1 MVNDLEQSQGMKSG
15 FDQLFSEEPDKL
27 NDAANKDLREQAMDA
42 AQITGQDPN
51 KILENARQPIQISL
65 VDENAL
71 KVTLDAQEDK
81 SFGEIIAEVKR
92 LRAERDQAMIDRL
105 QEQQGIET
113 ANQQQGLAASVQNQT
128 P

>member
-1 MVNDLEQSQGMKSG
+1 MKSG